1 MIYKHI
7 LGGQHKNSSNATSLS
22 ITLLR
27 PKFSLILHLL
37 VLLFLQLLILLTLLL
52 TMILHGYWY
61 GVRVCTQHPISKF
74 VSNDSSSPP
83 HCAFVSALT
92 SLFVPQGLQEP
103 LERPKWKET
112 IVEEMGTLSKND
124 TWQLVSLPT
133 GVIVIQGIQLILRG
147 IRELW
152 ID

>member
-1 MIYKHI
+1 
-7 LGGQHKNSSNATSLS
+7 
-22 ITLLR
+22 
-27 PKFSLILHLL
+27 
-37 VLLFLQLLILLTLLL
+37 
-52 TMILHGYWY
+52 MILHGYWY

-92 SLFVPQGLQEP
+92 SLFVPEGLQEP

-133 GVIVIQGIQLILRG
+133 GKKTVGCKWVFTVKQEADCRIEPYKSRLAAKASIQNHRIDHMKTLCSSTKMNTIQVIL
-147 IRELW
+147 
-152 ID
+152 